1 MNQGEE
7 MQDPPRQT
15 RLPEFLRPYFW
26 DVKFADLDFKKS
38 RTFILKRVL
47 DRGNT
52 KALGWM
58 RQNYTNQEIE
68 KLLLTT
74 RDISPKTANF
84 WALFLNVDIKKVPAL
99 ENPPLRKILVPLT
112 SEYLNRAL

>member
-1 MNQGEE
+1 MKQEE
-7 MQDPPRQT
+7 KTQ
-15 RLPEFLRPYFW
+15 LPEYLRAYFW
-26 DVKFADLDFKKS
+26 DVKFDLLDFKKS
-38 RTFILKRVL
+38 KIFILKRIL

-52 KALGWM
+52 KTLGWM

-84 WALFLNVDIKKVPAL
+84 WALFLGIDKRKVVCLQKPYSRIQFGL
-99 ENPPLRKILVPLT
+99 
-112 SEYLNRAL
+112 SS

>member
-1 MNQGEE
+1 MISKRKIQI
-7 MQDPPRQT
+7 PPRQT

-26 DVKFADLDFKKS
+26 DVRFEDLDFKKS
-38 RTFILKRVL
+38 KTFILKRVL

-52 KALGWM
+52 KTLGWI
-58 RQNYTNQEIE
+58 RQNYTNQEIK

-84 WALFLNVDIKKVPAL
+84 WALLLGIDKRKVVCLQKPYSRIQFGL
-99 ENPPLRKILVPLT
+99 
-112 SEYLNRAL
+112 SS

>member
-1 MNQGEE
+1 MISKKKTLIP
-7 MQDPPRQT
+7 D
-15 RLPEFLRPYFW
+15 FLRSYFW
-26 DVKFADLDFKKS
+26 DVKFENLNLEKS

-47 DRGNT
+47 DRGDIE
-52 KALGWM
+52 ALGWM

-68 KLLLTT
+68 KLLLTS

-99 ENPPLRKILVPLT
+99 ENPLFRRTPTPLT
-112 SEYLNRAL
+112 SEYLNRAF

>member
-1 MNQGEE
+1 MNQKRK
-7 MQDPPRQT
+7 MQ
-15 RLPEFLRPYFW
+15 LPESLRSYFW
-26 DVKFADLDFKKS
+26 DVKFEDLDLKKS

-52 KALGWM
+52 KALSWL

-68 KLLLTT
+68 KLLLTS

-84 WALFLNVDIKKVPAL
+84 WSLFLGIDKRKVVCLQKPYSPIQFGL
-99 ENPPLRKILVPLT
+99 
-112 SEYLNRAL
+112 SS

>member
-1 MNQGEE
+1 MISKKKIQV
-7 MQDPPRQT
+7 
-15 RLPEFLRPYFW
+15 PEFFRPYFW
-26 DVKFADLDFKKS
+26 DVKFDLLDFKKS

-52 KALGWM
+52 KALRWV

-68 KLLLTT
+68 NLLLTT

-84 WALFLNVDIKKVPAL
+84 WAFLLGIDKKKVVCLQKPYSRIQFGL
-99 ENPPLRKILVPLT
+99 
-112 SEYLNRAL
+112 SS

>member
-1 MNQGEE
+1 MKQKEKI
-7 MQDPPRQT
+7 QP
-15 RLPEFLRPYFW
+15 PEFLRSYFW
-26 DVKFADLDFKKS
+26 DVKFDLLDFRKS

-52 KALGWM
+52 KALSWI
-58 RQNYTNQEIE
+58 RQNYTNQEIK

-84 WALFLNVDIKKVPAL
+84 WAIFLGIDKRKVVCLQKPYSRIQFGL
-99 ENPPLRKILVPLT
+99 
-112 SEYLNRAL
+112 SS